1 MDICADFCLSGMTST
16 DKGRLFRRIRRKL
29 GEPVMGVELLDEQI
43 EECVCESIEEYSS
56 YINNWSLENRM
67 SQMLGLPKDI
77 DFTLK
82 FVSNNFGFERTFSKA
97 YSEQVGVGT
106 NTNREMKKDFISL
119 TAGTQDYFIAEG
131 REVNE
136 VMWYTPSFI
145 NLFGL
150 DPFANANIAFS
161 EFGAS
166 FAGHTLYHVMP
177 VFDTILTAQAAELRN
192 KVRGSEFSYRLTAGP
207 NGTRRVTLYPVPRQ
221 ASTSTAVTSGI
232 GVGTPGTVFYFY
244 YDTVGIGG
252 NPTMSGFTA
261 NPGYTGG
268 TGSQGNGLVSGPS
281 DAKLYFLTYDEMN
294 DVAKRWV
301 KKYAQANA
309 KELLGLG
316 IRGKFNGELPIPGAS
331 VTLNSDKLIENGRAD
346 MEALKTELKEMLEK
360 LNYKALIE
368 NNAAIQDGVNKSLG
382 YTPFGVYT
390 G

>member
-1 MDICADFCLSGMTST
+1 MTQV
-16 DKGRLFRRIRRKL
+16 DKTRLFKRIRRKL

-43 EECVCESIEEYSS
+43 EECVCEAIEEYSS
-56 YINNWSLENRM
+56 FINNWALENRM

-97 YSEQVGVGT
+97 YSEQVGLGT
-106 NTNREMKKDFISL
+106 NSTRELKKDFIAL
-119 TAGTQDYFIAEG
+119 TAGTQDYTIPVG

-136 VMWYTPSFI
+136 VMWYTPTFI

-207 NGTRRVTLYPVPRQ
+207 NGTKRLTLYPVPRQ
-221 ASTSTAVTSGI
+221 AQTSAAITSGV

-244 YDTVGIGG
+244 YDTIGIGG
-252 NPTMSGFTA
+252 NPSMSGFTA
-261 NPGYTGG
+261 NPNFTGTTDAFG
-268 TGSQGNGLVSGPS
+268 NPSQGNGLVSGPS

-301 KKYAQANA
+301 KRYAQSNA

-316 IRGKFNGELPIPGAS
+316 IRGKFNGELPIPGAA

-346 MEALKTELKEMLEK
+346 MEALRTELKEILEK
-360 LNYKALIE
+360 LNYKALLE
-368 NNAAIQDGVNKSLG
+368 NNAAIQDSVNKSLG
-382 YTPFGVYT
+382 YTPFGVYL